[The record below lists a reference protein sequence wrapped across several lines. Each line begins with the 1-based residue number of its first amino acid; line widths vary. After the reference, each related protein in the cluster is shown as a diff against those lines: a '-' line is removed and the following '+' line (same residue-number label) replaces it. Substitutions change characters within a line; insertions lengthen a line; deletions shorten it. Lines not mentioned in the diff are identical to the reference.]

1 MPVKVVLV
9 ILHVLLSLGVIAV
22 VLLQSGRAA
31 GLGSIAGAG
40 EVFFG
45 KRRGVDVLLGRL
57 TTLVALG
64 FLVTSLL
71 LTVFPPF

>member
-1 MPVKVVLV
+1 MNIALLV
-9 ILHVLLSLGVIAV
+9 LHVLLSLGIIAV
-22 VLLQSGRAA
+22 ILLQSGRAA

-45 KRRGVDVLLGRL
+45 KRRGLDALLGRL
-57 TTLVALG
+57 TTFVAIG

-71 LTVFPPF
+71 LSIFPPF